1 MTHRACEAVT
11 EESHQPRLSKDA
23 HCGGRV
29 LNQLSAA
36 NPMLSVQRPRPLCRA
51 PLLGQASPP
60 AAAPSGP
67 APGVPW
73 PHRPP
78 AGLPLRTRWHPRSA
92 LLGLCT
98 GLLSPAPHSSRS
110 SEPVHTS
117 RALLALT
124 PVVTNCDPSSPRK
137 ALSHE
142 GGPLSDLPAT
152 AREQQGL
159 GRAPGQAR
167 ARSGRNV
174 SH

>member
-1 MTHRACEAVT
+1 MGAGVDPALRCE
-11 EESHQPRLSKDA
+11 PDA
-23 HCGGRV
+23 LRPATTAPLPCPAPGPGEPA
-29 LNQLSAA
+29 SCS
-36 NPMLSVQRPRPLCRA
+36 PQRPR
-51 PLLGQASPP
+51 
-60 AAAPSGP
+60 
-67 APGVPW
+67 
-73 PHRPP
+73 RPP

-92 LLGLCT
+92 LPGLCT
-98 GLLSPAPHSSRS
+98 GLPSPAPHSSRS

-124 PVVTNCDPSSPRK
+124 PVVTNCDLSSPRQ